1 MSSRGYY
8 PNVITTRTNDE
19 RLETLESVRDA
30 GINVCSGGIIGL
42 GEAEEDLVGLLHILA
57 TLPSHPESVPS
68 NALLAMF
75 RMIATTCRVMPKAM
89 VRLSAGR
96 VWFSMPVQALC
107 FLAGANSIFTGEK
120 LLTTPNNDFNAD

>member
-30 GINVCSGGIIGL
+30 GINVCSGL

-68 NALLAMF
+68 NALLAVKGTPL
-75 RMIATTCRVMPKAM
+75 RDQK
-89 VRLSAGR
+89 
-96 VWFSMPVQALC
+96 PVE
-107 FLAGANSIFTGEK
+107 I
-120 LLTTPNNDFNAD
+120 

>member
-68 NALLAMF
+68 NALLAVKGTPL
-75 RMIATTCRVMPKAM
+75 RDQK
-89 VRLSAGR
+89 
-96 VWFSMPVQALC
+96 PVE
-107 FLAGANSIFTGEK
+107 I
-120 LLTTPNNDFNAD
+120 